1 MLIDTHREADL
12 IQQDFFRRM
21 RAAERLRMA
30 LEMSDALRRI
40 SLEGLRSRRPEL
52 SHEELSS
59 ELMRLMYGVVAKP

>member
-1 MLIDTHREADL
+1 MLTNTHREANL

-21 RAAERLRMA
+21 PAAQRLLMA

>member
-1 MLIDTHREADL
+1 MLTNTHREANL

-21 RAAERLRMA
+21 PAAERLLMA